1 MGEFLQAF
9 IAKNQETRHRVS
21 SVSAVVLVIMVS
33 VLVFLS
39 NPGVVYA
46 CKCAAP
52 GAPAEELAKF
62 DAVFTGRVI
71 SIEHSFDPN
80 ATTVS
85 PEDRTTVGF
94 EVSNVWKGN
103 VLKSMDVTTPPT
115 GGSCGFAFIEG
126 EEYIV
131 YASDSAYGDDGYTV
145 SICSRTALLEEAQAD
160 VDELGEGSPPID
172 KTNGPSPEQPEDT
185 GASLPWVVILA
196 VAVGI
201 VLVVGIA
208 VYARVRRR

>member
-1 MGEFLQAF
+1 MQTLIARRQGMGL
-9 IAKNQETRHRVS
+9 RVS
-21 SVSAVVLVIMVS
+21 SVVSVALALMVS
-33 VLVFLS
+33 VLLFLW

-80 ATTVS
+80 GTTVS

-103 VLKSMDVTTPPT
+103 ILKSMDVTTPPT

-131 YASDSAYGDDGYTV
+131 YASDSAYGDNGYTV

-160 VDELGEGSPPID
+160 IDELGEGNAPQAE
-172 KTNGPSPEQPEDT
+172 TGAPSAAQPEGT
-185 GASLPWVVILA
+185 VAVVQQWIMILA
-196 VAVGI
+196 VAAGVILLVGFA
-201 VLVVGIA
+201 VFVGM
-208 VYARVRRR
+208 RRR

>member
-1 MGEFLQAF
+1 MQTLIARRQGMGL
-9 IAKNQETRHRVS
+9 RVS
-21 SVSAVVLVIMVS
+21 SVVAVALALMVS
-33 VLVFLS
+33 ALLFLS

-71 SIEHSFDPN
+71 SIEHSYDPN

-94 EVSNVWKGN
+94 EVSTVWKGD

-115 GGSCGFAFIEG
+115 GGSCGFAFTEG

-145 SICSRTALLEEAQAD
+145 GICSRTALLLKKRKRTSTSLERATLHKTRRTDWRPNNRRGRAR
-160 VDELGEGSPPID
+160 VCLGWSFWR
-172 KTNGPSPEQPEDT
+172 
-185 GASLPWVVILA
+185 LPWGLSWWSGLRCTHV
-196 VAVGI
+196 
-201 VLVVGIA
+201 
-208 VYARVRRR
+208 

>member
-1 MGEFLQAF
+1 MQTLIARRQGMGL
-9 IAKNQETRHRVS
+9 RVS
-21 SVSAVVLVIMVS
+21 SVVAVALALMVS
-33 VLVFLS
+33 VLLFLW

-71 SIEHSFDPN
+71 SIEHSYDPN

-115 GGSCGFAFIEG
+115 GGSCGFAFTEG

-145 SICSRTALLEEAQAD
+145 GICSRTALLLEAQED
-160 VDELGEGSPPID
+160 IDELGEGNPPQD
-172 KTNGPSPEQPEDT
+172 ESNALAPEQPEGT
-185 GASLPWVVILA
+185 VASLPWVVVLAA
-196 VAVGI
+196 VAGI
-201 VLVVGIA
+201 VLVAGIA
-208 VYARVRRR
+208 VYARMRRR

>member
-1 MGEFLQAF
+1 MQTLIARRQGMGL
-9 IAKNQETRHRVS
+9 RVS
-21 SVSAVVLVIMVS
+21 SVVAVALALMVS
-33 VLVFLS
+33 ALLFLW

-71 SIEHSFDPN
+71 SIEHSYDPN

-115 GGSCGFAFIEG
+115 GGSCGFAFTEG

-145 SICSRTALLEEAQAD
+145 GICSRTALLEEAQAD
-160 VDELGEGSPPID
+160 IDELGEGNPAID
-172 KTNGPSPEQPEDT
+172 ETNGLAPEQPEGT
-185 GASLPWVVILA
+185 VAVVQQWIMILA
-196 VAVGI
+196 VAAGI
-201 VLVVGIA
+201 VLVAGIA
-208 VYARVRRR
+208 VYARMRRR

>member
-1 MGEFLQAF
+1 MQTLIARRQGMGL
-9 IAKNQETRHRVS
+9 RVS
-21 SVSAVVLVIMVS
+21 SVVAVALALMVS
-33 VLVFLS
+33 ALLFLS

-71 SIEHSFDPN
+71 SIEHSYDPN

-94 EVSNVWKGN
+94 EVSTVWKGD

-115 GGSCGFAFIEG
+115 GGSCGFAFTEG

-145 SICSRTALLEEAQAD
+145 GICSRTALLEEAQAD
-160 VDELGEGSPPID
+160 IDELGEGNPPID
-172 KTNGPSPEQPEDT
+172 ETNGLAPEQPEAT

>member
-1 MGEFLQAF
+1 MQTLIARRQGMGL
-9 IAKNQETRHRVS
+9 RVS
-21 SVSAVVLVIMVS
+21 SVVAVALALLVSAL
-33 VLVFLS
+33 LFLW

-62 DAVFTGRVI
+62 DAVFTGRVV
-71 SIEHSFDPN
+71 SIEHSYDPN

-94 EVSNVWKGN
+94 EVSTVWKGD

-115 GGSCGFAFIEG
+115 GGSCGFAFTEG

-131 YASDSAYGDDGYTV
+131 YASDSAYGDNGYTV
-145 SICSRTALLEEAQAD
+145 GICSRTALLEEAQAD
-160 VDELGEGSPPID
+160 IDELGEGNPPQAE
-172 KTNGPSPEQPEDT
+172 TGGPSLEQPEAT

-196 VAVGI
+196 VVAGVI
-201 VLVVGIA
+201 LVAGIA
-208 VYARVRRR
+208 VFARMRRR